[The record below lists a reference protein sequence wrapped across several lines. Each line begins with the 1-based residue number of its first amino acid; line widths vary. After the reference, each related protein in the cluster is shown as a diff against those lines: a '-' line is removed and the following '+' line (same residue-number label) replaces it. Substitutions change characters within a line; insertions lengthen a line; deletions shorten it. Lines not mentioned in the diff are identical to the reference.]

1 MKAYIANGNDGYEVF
16 LDKEVWKE
24 PCQTEAELDNLPNLK
39 FVMIDKLQDY
49 NKSGKA
55 LRVVPEGRIL
65 NLEKFSVPKSSSR
78 KLLYLFLYLICFK
91 SDISLSLI
99 TIEL

>member
-24 PCQTEAELDNLPNLK
+24 PCQTEAELNNLPNLK

-49 NKSGKA
+49 KKSGKA
-55 LRVVPEGRIL
+55 LHVVPDGRIL
-65 NLEKFSVPKSSSR
+65 NLEKFSVPNSSSR
-78 KLLYLFLYLICFK
+78 KLFYLFLYLIFFK
-91 SDISLSLI
+91 CARS
-99 TIEL
+99 